1 MRTRVNINRK
11 LPMDDQDFPT
21 VTTIMLAITVM
32 LIIVLAVIALW

>member
-11 LPMDDQDFPT
+11 LPMDDQDFQT
-21 VTTIMLAITVM
+21 VTTIMLAITAM